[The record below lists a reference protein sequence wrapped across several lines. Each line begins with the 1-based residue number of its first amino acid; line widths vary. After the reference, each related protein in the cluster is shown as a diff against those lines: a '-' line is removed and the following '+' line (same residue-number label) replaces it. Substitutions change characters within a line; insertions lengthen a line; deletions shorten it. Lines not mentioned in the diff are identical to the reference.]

1 MSIFLALQSAHFE
14 TAINTGG
21 FPCIFHSF
29 HAGADVSFWCGLGCA
44 LKETRLLLGLWLG
57 LGCKNS
63 SLRLSRGAAEKAS
76 GLRLRAKE
84 ATGGL
89 CLGPKQPTT
98 LLLRLGLGSE
108 KTSRLLLLR
117 LGSGSKET
125 ARSLRLRGRAEQAP
139 SRRCGR
145 LSTEESS
152 SRGLLLLLTKQTSR
166 SGLLLL
172 LLLSSEK
179 TASSWLLLLSTEQPA
194 SRRLLLSLRLCSTK
208 QTTTSGLST
217 EQPSRCR
224 GRS

>member
-44 LKETRLLLGLWLG
+44 LKESRLLLGLWLG

-89 CLGPKQPTT
+89 YLGPKQPTT

-108 KTSRLLLLR
+108 KTSRLLLR
-117 LGSGSKET
+117 LGSGSKKT

-152 SRGLLLLLTKQTSR
+152 SGGLLLLLTKQTSR

-194 SRRLLLSLRLCSTK
+194 SRRLLLSRLCSTK
-208 QTTTSGLST
+208 QTTISGLST